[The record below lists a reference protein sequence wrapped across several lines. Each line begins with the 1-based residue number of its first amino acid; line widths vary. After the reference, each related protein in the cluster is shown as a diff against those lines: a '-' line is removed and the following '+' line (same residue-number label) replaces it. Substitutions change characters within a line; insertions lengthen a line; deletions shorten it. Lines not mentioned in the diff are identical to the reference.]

1 MLPILFDLVKTEG
14 LSLGGSAGINIAG
27 AMRLARDLGPGKT
40 IVTMLCDSGAR
51 YAGKLFNPDFL
62 SSRGLPVPPWADTE
76 TPRVTA

>member
-1 MLPILFDLVKTEG
+1 MLPILFDLVKREG

-40 IVTMLCDSGAR
+40 IVTILCDSGSR

-62 SSRGLPVPPWADTE
+62 SSRGLPVPSWADTE
-76 TPRVTA
+76 TPRVPA